1 MKPLEN
7 VWSGLVQRRLLP
19 VAILLLGALVA
30 VPFLL
35 AKDPQPVVQAPEPAA
50 QNSAT
55 ADAVAD
61 PVVQLADASTDGAK
75 PRRRVLGASKNPFQP
90 AAAPKVKATPT
101 PESQAGS
108 SSGDGAGT
116 GDKPAD
122 SGSGSSP
129 ASSPGTTPGGSTAP
143 APEPKPTYEV
153 YSLTVRF
160 GDSSATQL
168 EKSNL
173 PRLKALPSAE
183 DPVLVYLGPGK
194 DAKTAVFLLDEGVE
208 VQGDGTCQPSP
219 RNCETLHMHVGDTEF
234 LDVKDEK
241 GAVTAQYQLDLL
253 SIKTRRTKNAAEA
266 WKSRAKVSGAGRR
279 VVRSR
284 TAASGP
290 LRYRYDAKSGTV
302 RKLPARVYKSL
313 LAKSARVALGTAGGF

>member
-101 PESQAGS
+101 PESQTAAS
-108 SSGDGAGT
+108 TGDSA

-122 SGSGSSP
+122 TGSAGSP
-129 ASSPGTTPGGSTAP
+129 ASSPGTTPGGPAAP

-160 GDSSATQL
+160 GDSSSTQL

-208 VQGDGTCQPSP
+208 VQGDGVCRPSP
-219 RNCETLHMHVGDTEF
+219 HNCETLHMHVGDTEF

-241 GAVTAQYQLDLL
+241 GTVTAQYQLDLL
-253 SIKTRRTKNAAEA
+253 SIKSRRTKNAAEA
-266 WKSRAKVSGAGRR
+266 WKARAKVSDAGRR